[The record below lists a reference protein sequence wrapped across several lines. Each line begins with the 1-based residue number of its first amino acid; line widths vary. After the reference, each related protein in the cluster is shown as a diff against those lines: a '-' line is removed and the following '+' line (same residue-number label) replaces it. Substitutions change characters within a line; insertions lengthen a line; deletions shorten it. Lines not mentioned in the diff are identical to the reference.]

1 MPRPAGA
8 SFPNL
13 YKVITKG
20 IQMEML
26 PILLLVMILPSVLGF
41 ALLAEMIMVRENQ
54 ELNKLN
60 GWE

>member
-1 MPRPAGA
+1 
-8 SFPNL
+8 
-13 YKVITKG
+13 
-20 IQMEML
+20 MEML